1 MGYITNRPPLFRS
14 NMVQINTKYGIYSI
28 TNRPHHF
35 VEIGGYK
42 ICDIFQT
49 DNYSSNMDIST
60 FSMPFSKLNEKTKA
74 HSMKFS
80 IIYNNVLL

>member
-1 MGYITNRPPLFRS
+1 MGYTFCITNRPPLFRS
-14 NMVQINTKYGIYSI
+14 NRVQIDTKYGIYSI

-49 DNYSSNMDIST
+49 DNYSSNMYKKWI
-60 FSMPFSKLNEKTKA
+60 FRPFRCLSQNL
-74 HSMKFS
+74 MKKRKH
-80 IIYNNVLL
+80 IP